1 MLYYVIGKAVTEPG
15 KLNGIT
21 KANQYTKFNMYT
33 DNDVEDI
40 LSLVESGIT
49 YHSIGEKYG
58 VTGGAIRQLLKREGY
73 NLPKRREI
81 NPLENFNRG
90 KIQYATCI
98 NCGRKFIK
106 YLSTTGKYCSNK
118 CQHEKT
124 HKDLYA
130 RFVKGDEYFMRPNY
144 NPIRF
149 KPDIL
154 KEQNYKGDICGC
166 EVFWNGKPLV
176 FILDH
181 IDGDASNNIRSNVR
195 LVCPNCDSQL
205 DTYKSKNKKGK
216 RVYYRK
222 GQKIINDK

>member
-1 MLYYVIGKAVTEPG
+1 
-15 KLNGIT
+15 
-21 KANQYTKFNMYT
+21 MYT
-33 DNDVEDI
+33 DKDIDDI
-40 LSLVESGIT
+40 LSLVESGSS
-49 YHSIGEKYG
+49 YQAIGKKYG
-58 VTGGAIRQLLKREGY
+58 VTGGAIRQLLKRKGY

-81 NPLENFNRG
+81 NPSENFNRG

-98 NCGRKFIK
+98 NCGKKFIK
-106 YLSTTGKYCSNK
+106 YLSTSGKYCSNK

-130 RFVKGDEYFMRPNY
+130 RFVEGDEYFMRPNY
-144 NPIRF
+144 NPGKF

-154 KEQNYKGDICGC
+154 KEQNYKCDICGC
-166 EVFWNGKPLV
+166 ETFWNGKPLV
-176 FILDH
+176 FVLDH
-181 IDGDASNNIRSNVR
+181 IDGNASNNIRSNVR

-205 DTYKSKNKKGK
+205 DTYKSKNKNGR